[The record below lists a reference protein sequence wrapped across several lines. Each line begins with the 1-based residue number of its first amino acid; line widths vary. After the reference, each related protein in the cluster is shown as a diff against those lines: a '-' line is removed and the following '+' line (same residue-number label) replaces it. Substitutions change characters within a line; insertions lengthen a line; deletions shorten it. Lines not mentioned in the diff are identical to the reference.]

1 MVRPGLRYIPSTA
14 VVDVNMLLYSLVFC
28 TIFCSFLFLSLVYY
42 TCPIMRVV
50 VVFVVVV
57 VVAAAAAAAALVV
70 VAG

>member
-28 TIFCSFLFLSLVYY
+28 TFLFLSLVYY
-42 TCPIMRVV
+42 TCPIMRVVV